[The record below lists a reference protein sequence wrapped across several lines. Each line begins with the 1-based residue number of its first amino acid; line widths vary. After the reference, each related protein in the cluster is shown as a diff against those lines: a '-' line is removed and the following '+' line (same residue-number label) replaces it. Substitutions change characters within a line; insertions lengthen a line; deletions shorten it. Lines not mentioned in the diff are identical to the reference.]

1 MVIVDPFL
9 VPIPEKYRQ
18 SKAEREYHERLIRT
32 IGQLRQRSGGAVDGV
47 SENSTRES
55 YPWII
60 DDPIQENIELNH
72 HTNIEEVHYHFDSP
86 FRAFNAVSTNTSYT
100 ANNWDWINAK
110 NGAPITLP
118 LYPEVNSEVIVRNGG
133 NKRIDILG
141 NGRKINDKDCLIIY
155 KKGNSVKLKFFV
167 DDNQW
172 FGV

>member
-1 MVIVDPFL
+1 MVIVDPLL
-9 VPIPEKYRQ
+9 VPIPKDFLAR
-18 SKAEREYHERLIRT
+18 KDHREFFERLIRT
-32 IGQLRQRSGGAVDGV
+32 VDQLRRRTGGATDEVAETG
-47 SENSTRES
+47 TRET

-86 FRAFNAVSTNTSYT
+86 FRVFNAVPVNSNYT
-100 ANNWDWINAK
+100 ANNWDWVNAK

-155 KKGNSVKLKFFV
+155 KKGNSVRLKFFV
-167 DDNQW
+167 DENQW

>member
-9 VPIPEKYRQ
+9 VPIPDKYRQ

-32 IGQLRQRSGGAVDGV
+32 IGQLRQRSGGAVDEV

-86 FRAFNAVSTNTSYT
+86 FRVFNAVSTNTSYT

-110 NGAPITLP
+110 NSSSITLP
-118 LYPEVNSEVIVRNGG
+118 TYPEINAEVIIRNGDG
-133 NKRIDILG
+133 SRINLDG
-141 NGRKINDKDCLIIY
+141 NGRLINGSSTGELRR
-155 KKGNSVKLKFFV
+155 KGTCIKFKYFI
-167 DDNQW
+167 DDNEW
-172 FGV
+172 FAI